1 MNNTIEN
8 NDVATEPIKPPSK
21 FLLATEGGRAL
32 FELGLFFLSRPRLK
46 DSAKADGHPVMVLPG
61 YLASSLSTTP
71 LRNFLNDIGYHAY
84 DWGIGRNYGKQEY
97 LENLSERLNELIC

>member
-97 LENLSERLNELIC
+97 LEN